1 MLAGARIPQLL
12 HHIGDYLSHMFATA
26 QTSCIVG
33 LDAVPVEVEVRVQE
47 GLERFSILG
56 LGGAAVR
63 ESRERILSAVRG
75 AGFDPPQN
83 ILVNLAPAE
92 VRKDTAS
99 FDLPIALAIVC
110 ACGGLP
116 QAALERVSV
125 CGELSLLGDVKSTV
139 GVAAHALAAMERQ
152 DRAVMVPIPNAHEAS
167 MVRGVRIVAV
177 SSLAQAVRILCGREE
192 PETIAAPEAVSVP
205 TLKSLD
211 DVLGQVVAKRALAI
225 TAAGGHNLLMIGPPG
240 CGKSMLAERLA
251 TLLPPLSPEE
261 RLEVLRIH
269 SIAGQATDDLLAG
282 VRPVRT
288 PHYVVSDAGLIGGGS
303 GPRPGE
309 VSLAHRGV
317 LFLDEFPE
325 FRRSAVE
332 ALRSP
337 LETGWVQ
344 ISRAKASVT
353 FPARFQLIAAMN
365 PCPCGRFGSHV
376 GTCRCSHHAVRDY
389 LAKLSQPILD
399 RIDLHVELEAVS
411 VEDLVWAKPSST
423 ATSEGLVASVLVARR
438 RQLERQGVL
447 NSELSEGVLRSSTQI
462 TDGARALLTEA
473 VRQIGISAR
482 GYTRV
487 LRVAVTIADLAE
499 QDVVTEEIV
508 AEAVSY
514 RSLDRLSNIVHGTGA
529 YIRGGAAM
537 ASR

>member
-1 MLAGARIPQLL
+1 
-12 HHIGDYLSHMFATA
+12 MFARA

-47 GLERFSILG
+47 GPERFSILG

-75 AGFDPPQN
+75 AGFDPPDN

-116 QAALERVSV
+116 QAALEGVSI

-139 GVAAHALAAMERQ
+139 GVAAHALSAMERE
-152 DRAVMVPIPNAHEAS
+152 DRAVIVPYVNAHEAS

-177 SSLAQAVRILCGREE
+177 SSLSQAVGILCGREE
-192 PETIAAPEAVSVP
+192 PEAIVAPEVVSAP
-205 TLKSLD
+205 ASKSLD
-211 DVLGQVVAKRALAI
+211 DVLGQMVAKRALAI

-251 TLLPPLSPEE
+251 TLLPPLSTEE

-344 ISRAKASVT
+344 IARAKASVT

-365 PCPCGRFGSHV
+365 PCPCGRFGSNV

-411 VEDLVWAKPSST
+411 VEDLVWAKPSTS
-423 ATSEGLVASVLVARR
+423 ATSEGLVTSVQAARQ

-447 NSELSEGVLRSSTQI
+447 NSELSESALRASTQI

-473 VRQIGISAR
+473 VRRIGISAR

-487 LRVAVTIADLAE
+487 LRVAVTIADLAK

-529 YIRGGAAM
+529 YIRGALEVGA
-537 ASR
+537 RT